1 MVERLGFDG
10 GRILEPSAG
19 IGHFFGLMPLSIRS
33 KSDLTG
39 IELDDLSGHILRALY
54 PEAHIHIEGFE
65 QQRIPNNSYS
75 LVISNVPFGTFK
87 VHDTFDR
94 DLSSRFEIHDYFIAK
109 SIRKLKPGGL
119 GVFITSTATLD
130 RSANLRNWVVNDG
143 NADFI
148 GAVRL
153 NTGTF
158 KNTAGTE
165 TSADIIIVRKRDEAG
180 PAPYAVNM
188 QSTITEREAP
198 YERIIKLS
206 NGKVK
211 TEAATAHMNYNKYFH
226 DNPQFMAGQ
235 MRFGFESGVEIRPTE
250 QNSAASPQA
259 T

>member
-1 MVERLGFDG
+1 MGYG
-10 GRILEPSAG
+10 GTPRIRRWPHPRT
-19 IGHFFGLMPLSIRS
+19 IGRHRTFFGLMPLSIRS

-158 KNTAGTE
+158 K
-165 TSADIIIVRKRDEAG
+165 IR
-180 PAPYAVNM
+180 PAPK
-188 QSTITEREAP
+188 P
-198 YERIIKLS
+198 
-206 NGKVK
+206 
-211 TEAATAHMNYNKYFH
+211 
-226 DNPQFMAGQ
+226 
-235 MRFGFESGVEIRPTE
+235 RPTSLS
-250 QNSAASPQA
+250 SANA
-259 T
+259 TKPGRHPMP

>member
-158 KNTAGTE
+158 KIR
-165 TSADIIIVRKRDEAG
+165 SAPK
-180 PAPYAVNM
+180 P
-188 QSTITEREAP
+188 
-198 YERIIKLS
+198 
-206 NGKVK
+206 
-211 TEAATAHMNYNKYFH
+211 
-226 DNPQFMAGQ
+226 
-235 MRFGFESGVEIRPTE
+235 RPTSLS
-250 QNSAASPQA
+250 SANA
-259 T
+259 TKPGRHPMP

>member
-165 TSADIIIVRKRDEAG
+165 TGRHHYRPQTRRSRAGTLCRK
-180 PAPYAVNM
+180 YAIDHYGTRGALRTNYQTV
-188 QSTITEREAP
+188 EREGKD
-198 YERIIKLS
+198 RSS
-206 NGKVK
+206 NG
-211 TEAATAHMNYNKYFH
+211 THEL
-226 DNPQFMAGQ
+226 
-235 MRFGFESGVEIRPTE
+235 
-250 QNSAASPQA
+250 
-259 T
+259 